1 MKKCWLTTNFED
13 YVKASSANE
22 LTLLVKNQ
30 EIDLLE
36 ISSFYDVEFEFYTK
50 DRLSITYK
58 GKTID
63 SESVVIYIGSNLMC
77 QKSVEL
83 YASNR
88 NYNFTSYKNISD
100 FLDTEFEKKYDY
112 VTIVCNIDNIDDSS
126 FYKCT
131 NKVNINNIYTSVGFL
146 LYDDIY
152 DLTYQI
158 FKTVSLENTFKD
170 NSLLIAHDEKM
181 KNKNYF
187 NFFDS
192 SKGNFPYTDEM
203 DIFSFHGHSRE
214 DKLFIYNG
222 YICCTNNDNNVMEAR
237 SGCDIPHW
245 ARNPEYYEGKK
256 DIVDNKEI
264 KCKIA
269 FLNSCSGIHFKKSL
283 YRKEYW
289 ISEGFRVSYPAVV
302 IGSNIIKDGSSIENI
317 FFIELIKAG
326 YSVGESVNILNKMS
340 KDLKYDTGSFCILGA
355 PEFRLTTLNS
365 SSEKILYEI
374 KDFTD
379 NLLILKN
386 CLKKYLEIFHKQ
398 KQIDIYGVK
407 DKRIQNIQINVENQL
422 QSLVRKINISN
433 IHRYNLCQLNHEM
446 DVLETQLRD
455 LQDRIISDLSMKT
468 RTGNYLFS
476 EYYHEL
482 SEIDY
487 EEFRENSCPNCNNS
501 ILLQKFT
508 VLPENVSR
516 FVYKCSRCGTS
527 IDLPRNVFRDINLTM
542 EINIEKLE
550 IKVLFDYQNLIKKG
564 EIAAVDCE
572 ILEADR
578 YSIERVVANNQDSLQ
593 GETTFKY
600 NLQKT
605 PLQVYY
611 LKVYIM
617 INGELLHRSIPINL

>member
-1 MKKCWLTTNFED
+1 MKKCWFTTNFED
-13 YVKASSANE
+13 YVKASSTNE

-30 EIDLLE
+30 EINLSE
-36 ISSFYDVEFEFYTK
+36 ISNFYDVEFEFYTK
-50 DRLSITYK
+50 DRLSITDK
-58 GKTID
+58 GKTVN

-77 QKSVEL
+77 RKSVEL

-88 NYNFTSYKNISD
+88 KYNFTPYKSAND
-100 FLDTEFEKKYDY
+100 FLDTEFDKKYAY
-112 VTIVCNIDNIDDSS
+112 VTIVCNTDDIDDSI

-158 FKTVSLENTFKD
+158 FKTVSLENTFRD
-170 NSLLIAHDEKM
+170 NSLLIAHDDKM

-222 YICCTNNDNNVMEAR
+222 YICNDNNVMEAR
-237 SGCDIPHW
+237 SGVEIPHW
-245 ARNPEYYEGKK
+245 AKNPEYYEGKK
-256 DIVDNKEI
+256 DIVDTKEI

-374 KDFTD
+374 KEFTE

-386 CLKKYLEIFHKQ
+386 RLKKYLEIFHKQ

-407 DKRIQNIQINVENQL
+407 DKRIQNIQINVDNQL
-422 QSLVRKINISN
+422 QSLMRKINISN
-433 IHRYNLCQLNHEM
+433 IHRYNLGQLNHEM
-446 DVLETQLRD
+446 DVLESQLTD
-455 LQDRIISDLSMKT
+455 LQNRIISDLSMKT

-527 IDLPRNVFRDINLTM
+527 IDLPWNIFRDINLKI
-542 EINIEKLE
+542 EINKEKLE
-550 IKVLFDYQNLIKKG
+550 IKVLLDYQNLIKKG
-564 EIAAVDCE
+564 EFAAVDCE

-578 YSIERVVANNQDSLQ
+578 YLIERVVANNQDSLH
-593 GETTFKY
+593 GETIFKY
-600 NLQKT
+600 NFQKT

-617 INGELLHRSIPINL
+617 LNGELLHRSIPINL